1 MARGKLTNLGA
12 TSSGV
17 LSSRTSAPF
26 SITFRH
32 KLLNGYRFSDLKRE
46 NYKELQS
53 FLDKVC
59 GVPFD
64 IVDKLYRRKSDG
76 NDLYDGDQ
84 IIHYEVTGKFRIHG
98 IIENAQFIVL
108 RLDPEHKFHS

>member
-1 MARGKLTNLGA
+1 MARGKLTDHG
-12 TSSGV
+12 TSSSGI
-17 LSSRTSAPF
+17 LAARTSAPF

-32 KLLNGYRFSDLKRE
+32 KLLNGYRLSDLKRE

-59 GVPFD
+59 GIPFND
-64 IVDKLYRRKSDG
+64 VDKLYRRKSDTDDSYEG
-76 NDLYDGDQ
+76 EQ

-98 IIENAQFIVL
+98 IIENSQFIVL
-108 RLDPEHKFHS
+108 RLDPNHRVHR

>member
-1 MARGKLTNLGA
+1 MGKLTDRKR
-12 TSSGV
+12 SDSGK
-17 LSSRTSAPF
+17 LSDRVYAPF

-32 KLLNGYRFSDLKRE
+32 KLLNGYRLSDLKRE

-59 GVPFD
+59 GIPFND
-64 IVDKLYRRKSDG
+64 VDKLYRRKSDSDDSYEG
-76 NDLYDGDQ
+76 EQ

-98 IIENAQFIVL
+98 IIENSQFIVL
-108 RLDPEHKFHS
+108 RLDPNHRVHR